1 MSDIYEEHAA
11 VILPKTDDLADQL
24 NRPSAPPADE
34 NNGFEQIEHN
44 EIENAVET
52 VVNALAKETKTD
64 EVEVNKILSDFSSQ
78 VTSAVEEPKLSSAK
92 AEALKEETATTACT
106 KCPYS
111 LSNWN

>member
-24 NRPSAPPADE
+24 NKPSAPPADE

-78 VTSAVEEPKLSSAK
+78 VASTVEESKLSSAK
-92 AEALKEETATTACT
+92 VEALKEETATTACT

-111 LSNWN
+111 LSN